1 MIPYSGELQA
11 VSSKTYQY
19 YVEQANVSLV
29 LLAAALS
36 GKSTAELHIEE
47 RFIDEILKDL
57 ESANYQIDDNPYAI
71 GNLIVV
77 TVRW

>member
-1 MIPYSGELQA
+1 MIPYSGELRA
-11 VSSKTYQY
+11 ISDKTYQY
-19 YVEQANVSLV
+19 YVEQANVSQV
-29 LLAAALS
+29 LLSAALR
-36 GKSTAELHIEE
+36 GKSKAEVHISE

-57 ESANYQIDDNPYAI
+57 ESANYQIDDNPYTI